1 MDMVLME
8 QTQNRNYGFSSL
20 TNGEV
25 NEFLKVKFFVTNML
39 PIDEQGNRL
48 CCAWLRSRVK
58 FGVWRDAQ
66 FRVEA
71 RSEYVD
77 VREQITVKAGPG
89 CHAPGQQD
97 RLPDALQ
104 RGIGTNVR

>member
-25 NEFLKVKFFVTNML
+25 NEFLKVKFLVTNML

-58 FGVWRDAQ
+58 FGVWR
-66 FRVEA
+66 
-71 RSEYVD
+71 D

-104 RGIGTNVR
+104 RGIGINVR

>member
-1 MDMVLME
+1 MAISPKQHMDMVLME

-25 NEFLKVKFFVTNML
+25 NEFLKVKFLVTNML

-58 FGVWRDAQ
+58 FGCGGTRSSAWRPVPNTWTCAN
-66 FRVEA
+66 
-71 RSEYVD
+71 RS
-77 VREQITVKAGPG
+77 P
-89 CHAPGQQD
+89 
-97 RLPDALQ
+97 
-104 RGIGTNVR
+104 